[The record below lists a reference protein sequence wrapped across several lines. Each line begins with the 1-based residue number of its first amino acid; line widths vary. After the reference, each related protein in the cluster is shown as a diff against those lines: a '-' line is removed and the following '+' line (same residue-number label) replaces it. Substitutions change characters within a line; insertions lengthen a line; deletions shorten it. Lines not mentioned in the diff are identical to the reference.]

1 MQKLEPT
8 IQGLIEKHKEE
19 LRRTEERTA
28 GEVRRL
34 REQLAE
40 EYSLREQKVRERIL
54 HEREETLEKERSKL
68 QAKFHE

>member
-1 MQKLEPT
+1 M
-8 IQGLIEKHKEE
+8 
-19 LRRTEERTA
+19 
-28 GEVRRL
+28 RRL

-68 QAKFHE
+68 QAKLHEQYERLESQFKQAVGLGL